1 MATLALS
8 PANRLGSI
16 QRDIWV
22 PTPESF
28 GWEGKQVHAAIANVL
43 RHRAERS
50 AFGPANETPDDVFT
64 YDSVLP
70 TPVFSVRVK
79 YKYVGQLKP
88 LPYPLDE

>member
-1 MATLALS
+1 MATIAFS

-16 QRDIWV
+16 QQDIWV

-28 GWEGKQVHAAIANVL
+28 GWEGKQVHAFIANVL
-43 RHRAERS
+43 RDRAERS
-50 AFGPANETPDDVFT
+50 AFGPANEAPADLFT

-70 TPVFSVRVK
+70 TPAFSVRVK

-88 LPYPLDE
+88 LPYLLDE